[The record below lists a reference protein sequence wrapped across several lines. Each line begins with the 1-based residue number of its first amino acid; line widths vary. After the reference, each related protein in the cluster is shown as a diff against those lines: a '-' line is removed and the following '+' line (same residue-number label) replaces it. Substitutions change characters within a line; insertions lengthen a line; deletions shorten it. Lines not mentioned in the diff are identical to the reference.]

1 VPSLSAVAPQR
12 LGQPRTLCQGCV
24 ASHDRLRAAPFA
36 HGSDEFTARELY
48 LMQRAAGMTLE
59 APAVRP

>member
-1 VPSLSAVAPQR
+1 MTGS
-12 LGQPRTLCQGCV
+12 G
-24 ASHDRLRAAPFA
+24 AAPFA